1 MKVLASF
8 FLILSFLVPVVYG
21 AEEGHHGITPTQI
34 QNLIWWT
41 VNFLALLII
50 LFKLLR
56 KPLVNFLQNRKE
68 TIQREYEELLRK
80 KREAEAQYLELQA
93 KLKNMEDEA
102 KQILQNYIEQGQK
115 EKERII
121 KEAEE
126 QAKRVLEQA
135 DLYIKH
141 ELEKAKEDLRKELA
155 QEVVKLTEERLLK
168 GLTIEDHKRIFQD
181 VVESLKSISLVKH

>member
-1 MKVLASF
+1 MKVLASL
-8 FLILSFLVPVVYG
+8 FLILSFLVQVVYG

-41 VNFLALLII
+41 VNFIALLII

-126 QAKRVLEQA
+126 QAKRIMEQA

-141 ELEKAKEDLRKELA
+141 ELEKAKEDLREELA
-155 QEVVKLTEERLLK
+155 QEVIKLTEERLLK

-181 VVESLKSISLVKH
+181 VMESLKSLSIVKH

>member
-1 MKVLASF
+1 MKSVVSLF
-8 FLILSFLVPVVYG
+8 IVLSFLVSVVYG
-21 AEEGHHGITPTQI
+21 AEEGHHGITPTQV

-41 VNFLALLII
+41 VNFIALLLI

-80 KREAEAQYLELQA
+80 KREAEAQYVEFQA

-121 KEAEE
+121 REAEE
-126 QAKRVLEQA
+126 QAKRIMEQA

-141 ELEKAKEDLRKELA
+141 ELEKAKEELRKELA

-181 VVESLKSISLVKH
+181 VVENLKSLNLVKH